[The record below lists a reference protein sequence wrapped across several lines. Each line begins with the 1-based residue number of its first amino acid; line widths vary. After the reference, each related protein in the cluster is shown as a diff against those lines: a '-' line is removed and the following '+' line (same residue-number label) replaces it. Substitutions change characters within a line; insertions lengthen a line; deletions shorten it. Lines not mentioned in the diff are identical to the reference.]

1 MHLLSCIILK
11 RKVPYTNHALHL
23 LSIVCQIRSAMS
35 DNFATFIAFL
45 DHLLWLLSV
54 ISCGTSWPAFM
65 ANLKNKYLYMIAE
78 CCNEIIRIVVYWIKI
93 QQTRMMADF
102 F

>member
-54 ISCGTSWPAFM
+54 ISCGTSWPALMAILGNLLRHIMDTSYGWLFM
-65 ANLKNKYLYMIAE
+65 VTFYG
-78 CCNEIIRIVVYWIKI
+78 
-93 QQTRMMADF
+93 
-102 F
+102 